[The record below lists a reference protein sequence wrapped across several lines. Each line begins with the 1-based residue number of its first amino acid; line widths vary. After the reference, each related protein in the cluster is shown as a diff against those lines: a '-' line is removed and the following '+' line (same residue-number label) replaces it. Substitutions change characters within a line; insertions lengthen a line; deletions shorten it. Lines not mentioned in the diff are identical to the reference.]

1 MDAHSLQNVGAAPAH
16 WMVLPFVLLLL
27 LIAVAPLGIPH
38 FWEKFYAHI
47 AVALGLFTAGY
58 YVVEL
63 QRVEP
68 LLHTVREYFSF
79 ISMVAALYVV
89 SGGILIRT
97 KGEATP
103 SVNSLY
109 LFLGAVLANLFGTTG
124 ASMLLIRPWI
134 RMNRYRITS
143 LHVVFF
149 IFLVSNVGGGLT
161 PIGDPPLFLGFLK
174 GVPFWWMLEHCWK
187 PWLLTVGM
195 ILGVFYVL
203 DLVNFR
209 RASANVREEMTS
221 HETWHFDGLWNLLLA
236 LGVVSAALLPF
247 GFRELAMLS
256 AALVS
261 WWTTP
266 KRVHEAN
273 HFEFTPIK
281 EVAWLFI
288 GIFLTMLPALE
299 LLGVSADSLGLHS
312 PLQFFW
318 CTGALS
324 GVLDNAP
331 TYLAFL
337 AAGFGV
343 AGLNLDKDMGQFL
356 LQQTQL
362 LRAVSMGAVFFGAM
376 TYIGNGPNFMVKK
389 IAEQQRVHT
398 PSFMGYVLRF
408 SLPVLLPIFALV
420 GLLCF
425 SKWSVF

>member
-1 MDAHSLQNVGAAPAH
+1 MDAHTLENAEAALAY
-16 WMVLPFVLLLL
+16 WTVFPFALLLL
-27 LIAVAPLGIPH
+27 LIALAPLWIPH

-47 AVALGLFTAGY
+47 AVALGLLTAGY

-68 LLHTVREYFSF
+68 LLHAVREYFSF
-79 ISMVAALYVV
+79 ISMVASLYVV

-103 SVNSLY
+103 AVNSLY
-109 LFLGAVLANLFGTTG
+109 LLLGALLANLLGTTG

-149 IFLVSNVGGGLT
+149 IFLVSNVGGALT

-174 GVPFWWMLEHCWK
+174 GVPFWWMQEHCWK

-221 HETWHFDGLWNLLLA
+221 HETWHLDGVWNLLLA

-247 GFRELAMLS
+247 GFRELAMVS

-273 HFEFTPIK
+273 SFEFAPIK
-281 EVAWLFI
+281 EVAWLFV

-324 GVLDNAP
+324 GLLDNAP

-343 AGLNLDKDMGQFL
+343 AGLDLDKDMGQFL
-356 LQQTQL
+356 LQQSQL
-362 LRAVSMGAVFFGAM
+362 LRAVSLGAVFFGAM

>member
-16 WMVLPFVLLLL
+16 WMVLPFGLLLL
-27 LIAVAPLGIPH
+27 LIAVAPLWIPH

-47 AVALGLFTAGY
+47 AVALGLLTAGY

-68 LLHTVREYFSF
+68 LLHAAREYFSF

-103 SVNSLY
+103 AVNSLY

-203 DLVNFR
+203 DSVNFR

-273 HFEFTPIK
+273 HFEFNPIK
-281 EVAWLFI
+281 EVAWLFM

-324 GVLDNAP
+324 GLLDNAP

-343 AGLNLDKDMGQFL
+343 AGLDLDKDMGQFL
-356 LQQTQL
+356 LQQSQL
-362 LRAVSMGAVFFGAM
+362 LRAVSLGAVFFGAM

-389 IAEQQRVHT
+389 IAEQQQVHT
-398 PSFMGYVLRF
+398 PSFIGYVLRF

>member
-1 MDAHSLQNVGAAPAH
+1 MDAHTLQNAGAALAY
-16 WMVLPFVLLLL
+16 WAVFPFALLLF
-27 LIAVAPLGIPH
+27 LIALAPLWVPH

-47 AVALGLFTAGY
+47 ALALGLLTAGY
-58 YVVEL
+58 YVFVL

-68 LLHTVREYFSF
+68 LLHTAREYFSF
-79 ISMVAALYVV
+79 ISMVGSLYVV

-97 KGEATP
+97 RGEATP
-103 SVNSLY
+103 AVNSLF
-109 LFLGAVLANLFGTTG
+109 LFLGALLANLLGTTG

-149 IFLVSNVGGGLT
+149 IFLVSNVGGALT

-174 GVPFWWMLEHCWK
+174 GVPFWWALEHCGK
-187 PWLLTVGM
+187 PWLLTVGL

-203 DLVNFR
+203 DVVNFR
-209 RASANVREEMTS
+209 RASASVREEKTS
-221 HETWHFDGLWNLLLA
+221 HETWHLDGSWNLLLA
-236 LGVVSAALLPF
+236 FGVVSAALLPF
-247 GFRELAMLS
+247 GWRELAMLS

-261 WWTTP
+261 WWATP
-266 KRVHEAN
+266 QRVHEAN
-273 HFEFTPIK
+273 HFELAPIK

-299 LLGVSADSLGLHS
+299 LLGASADSLGLRS

-318 CTGALS
+318 SVGALS

-331 TYLAFL
+331 TYLGFL
-337 AAGFGV
+337 SAAFGV

-356 LQQTQL
+356 LQQPQL
-362 LRAVSMGAVFFGAM
+362 LRAVSLGAVFFGAM

-389 IAEQQRVHT
+389 IAEQQRVRP

-408 SLPVLLPIFALV
+408 SLPILVPIFALV

-425 SKWSVF
+425 SKWRVL

>member
-103 SVNSLY
+103 TVNSLY

-143 LHVVFF
+143 FHVVFF

-203 DLVNFR
+203 DSVNFR

-356 LQQTQL
+356 LQQSQL

-389 IAEQQRVHT
+389 IAEQQQVHT
-398 PSFMGYVLRF
+398 PSFIGYVLRF

>member
-38 FWEKFYAHI
+38 FWEKFYTHI

-203 DLVNFR
+203 DSVNFR

-221 HETWHFDGLWNLLLA
+221 HETWHLDGLWNLLLA

-356 LQQTQL
+356 LQQSQL

-389 IAEQQRVHT
+389 IAEQQQVHT

-420 GLLCF
+420 GLFCF

>member
-1 MDAHSLQNVGAAPAH
+1 MDAHTLQNAGAALEY
-16 WMVLPFVLLLL
+16 WTVFPFALLLL
-27 LIAVAPLGIPH
+27 LIALAPLWIPH

-47 AVALGLFTAGY
+47 AVVLGLLTAGY
-58 YVVEL
+58 YVIEL

-68 LLHTVREYFSF
+68 LLHAVREYFSF

-103 SVNSLY
+103 ALNSLY
-109 LFLGAVLANLFGTTG
+109 LLLGALLANLLGTTG

-203 DLVNFR
+203 DSVNFR
-209 RASANVREEMTS
+209 RASVNVREEMTS
-221 HETWHFDGLWNLLLA
+221 HETWHLDGLWNLLLA

-273 HFEFTPIK
+273 HFEFNPIK
-281 EVAWLFI
+281 EVAWLFM

-324 GVLDNAP
+324 GLLDNAP

-343 AGLNLDKDMGQFL
+343 AGLDLDKDMGQFL

-362 LRAVSMGAVFFGAM
+362 LRAVSLGAVFFGAM

-389 IAEQQRVHT
+389 IAEQQQVHT
-398 PSFMGYVLRF
+398 PSFIGYVLRF

>member
-47 AVALGLFTAGY
+47 AVALGLLTAGY

-68 LLHTVREYFSF
+68 LLHAAREYFSF

-203 DLVNFR
+203 DSVNFR

-221 HETWHFDGLWNLLLA
+221 HETWHLDGLWNLLLA

-389 IAEQQRVHT
+389 IAEQQQVHT
-398 PSFMGYVLRF
+398 PSFIGYVLRF

-420 GLLCF
+420 GLFCF

>member
-1 MDAHSLQNVGAAPAH
+1 MDAHSLQNVGAAPDH

-103 SVNSLY
+103 TVNSLY

-143 LHVVFF
+143 FHVVFF

-356 LQQTQL
+356 LQQSQL

-389 IAEQQRVHT
+389 ISEQQQVHT
-398 PSFMGYVLRF
+398 PSFIGYVLRF

-425 SKWSVF
+425 SKWSLF

>member
-1 MDAHSLQNVGAAPAH
+1 MDAHTLQSLGAVPAY
-16 WMVLPFVLLLL
+16 WMVFPFVLLLL

-58 YVVEL
+58 YVVQL

-68 LLHTVREYFSF
+68 LLHTAREYFSF

-103 SVNSLY
+103 AVNSLY
-109 LFLGAVLANLFGTTG
+109 LFLGALLANLFGTTG

-149 IFLVSNVGGGLT
+149 IFLVSNVGGALT

-174 GVPFWWMLEHCWK
+174 GVPFWWMLEQCWK

-209 RASANVREEMTS
+209 RASANVREEKTS
-221 HETWHFDGLWNLLLA
+221 HETWHLDGLWNLLLA
-236 LGVVSAALLPF
+236 FGVVSAALLPF

-273 HFEFTPIK
+273 HFDFAPIR

-389 IAEQQRVHT
+389 IAEQQRVST
-398 PSFMGYVLRF
+398 PSFMVYVLRF
-408 SLPVLLPIFALV
+408 SLPVLLPVFAII

>member
-1 MDAHSLQNVGAAPAH
+1 
-16 WMVLPFVLLLL
+16 
-27 LIAVAPLGIPH
+27 
-38 FWEKFYAHI
+38 
-47 AVALGLFTAGY
+47 
-58 YVVEL
+58 
-63 QRVEP
+63 
-68 LLHTVREYFSF
+68 
-79 ISMVAALYVV
+79 
-89 SGGILIRT
+89 
-97 KGEATP
+97 
-103 SVNSLY
+103 
-109 LFLGAVLANLFGTTG
+109 
-124 ASMLLIRPWI
+124 
-134 RMNRYRITS
+134 MNRYRITS

-203 DLVNFR
+203 DSVNFR

-221 HETWHFDGLWNLLLA
+221 HETWHLDGLWNLLLA

-256 AALVS
+256 AALAS
-261 WWTTP
+261 LWTTP

-281 EVAWLFI
+281 EVAWLFM

-324 GVLDNAP
+324 GLLDNAP

-343 AGLNLDKDMGQFL
+343 AGLDLDKDMGQFL

-362 LRAVSMGAVFFGAM
+362 LRAVSLGAVFFGAM